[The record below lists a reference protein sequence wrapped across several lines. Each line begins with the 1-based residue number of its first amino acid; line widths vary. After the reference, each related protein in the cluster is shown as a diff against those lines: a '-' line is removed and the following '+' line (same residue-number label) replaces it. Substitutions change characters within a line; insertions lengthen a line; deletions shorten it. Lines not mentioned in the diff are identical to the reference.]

1 MSAASITHPEVAAIA
16 LPADVDVEEHALGDS
31 PRPRRRAKRLDRL
44 TRRAEAFMLHR
55 TGVDVPTIADRMGV
69 HPKTVQRWIREEV
82 QRIPQETAD
91 EMRALELARLDAILA
106 PQMRL
111 ALAGDGRAAD
121 LVLRIME
128 RRARYLALD
137 SEDLGRQHAFRL
149 FADGSGEG
157 IGPDGVRVDRFRTW
171 KEALRDAG

>member
-1 MSAASITHPEVAAIA
+1 MSAASIIQHPEVAALPAAPVPA
-16 LPADVDVEEHALGDS
+16 LPADVDLEEYNLGDS

-55 TGVDVPTIADRMGV
+55 TGIDAATIADRMDV

-91 EMRALELARLDAILA
+91 EIRALELARLDAILA

-111 ALAGDGRAAD
+111 AMAGDPRAAD
-121 LVLRIME
+121 VVLRIME
-128 RRARYLALD
+128 RRAKYLGLDHAKPGGFEQVGSLLDALV
-137 SEDLGRQHAFRL
+137 F
-149 FADGSGEG
+149 
-157 IGPDGVRVDRFRTW
+157 GVQR
-171 KEALRDAG
+171 